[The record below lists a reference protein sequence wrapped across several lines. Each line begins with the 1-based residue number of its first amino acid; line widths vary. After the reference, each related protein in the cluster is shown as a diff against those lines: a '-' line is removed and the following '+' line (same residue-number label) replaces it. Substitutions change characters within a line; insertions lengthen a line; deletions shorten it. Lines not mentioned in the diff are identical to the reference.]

1 MVDKNSHYLMCRV
14 GVYRFTRLVPNASQV
29 LYEISLFNIY
39 LKTCSENIALPRSKK
54 LVTEPN
60 VFL

>member
-1 MVDKNSHYLMCRV
+1 MVDKNSHYLMCGV
-14 GVYRFTRLVPNASQV
+14 GVYRFTRLVPNTSQV
-29 LYEISLFNIY
+29 LCEISLITIY

-60 VFL
+60 DLL